1 MARFSDYKPFPLY
14 DVNYHSE
21 ILDFLLRQKLYS
33 MKTVDNYSAA
43 LMDCLNALH
52 LSRRYGD
59 MHDMRACIS
68 RVFSN
73 WRHLDG
79 LSPSSL
85 KVRARLFS
93 VIEAYARAEGG
104 YTGPALPLPRIIQGP
119 QPARSN
125 IDAKQVFD
133 FYAYKTQSWAEQC
146 GQTAAML
153 AAFCGLRASE
163 IAGIMHGDFDFTDNS
178 IYIYGK
184 GDIPRRVLM
193 PSVVIPVIDFHFW
206 WFQKEFSRGCEAN
219 EYIFSR
225 LPGLVPDKKT
235 VLKCARIAFSA
246 AGLGTLEG
254 LHIFRRFA
262 AQFLFSSGA
271 DLATVQLHLGHSRP
285 ATTLHYLRPT
295 SGDLRAA
302 LERAFPP
309 DLAKLV

>member
-1 MARFSDYKPFPLY
+1 MARFSDFKPFPLY
-14 DVNYHSE
+14 DVNHHSE
-21 ILDFLLRQKLYS
+21 ILDFLCAQKLYS
-33 MKTVDNYSAA
+33 VKTIDNYSAA

-68 RVFSN
+68 RVYSN

-85 KVRARLFS
+85 KVRARLFQT
-93 VIEAYARAEGG
+93 IEAYARANDG
-104 YTGPALPLPRIIQGP
+104 YAGPALPLPRIIQGP
-119 QPARSN
+119 QPARAN
-125 IDAKQVFD
+125 MDAKQVFD
-133 FYAYKTQSWAEQC
+133 FYAYKPQTWTQQC

-163 IAGIMHGDFDFTDNS
+163 VAGVMLGDFDFTDNAV
-178 IYIYGK
+178 YIYGK
-184 GDIPRRVLM
+184 GDIPRRVLIPDLLM
-193 PSVVIPVIDFHFW
+193 PIIDTHFSC
-206 WFQKEFSRGCEAN
+206 FLVEFGRACEAN

-225 LPGLVPDKKT
+225 LPGLMPDKKS

-246 AGLGTLEG
+246 AGLGTLDG
-254 LHIFRRFA
+254 LHIFRRFC
-262 AQFLFSSGA
+262 AQFLFSAGS

-295 SGDLRAA
+295 SADLRTA
-302 LERAFPP
+302 LTRAFPP
-309 DLAKLV
+309 DLAKL

>member
-14 DVNYHSE
+14 DVTHHSE
-21 ILDFLLRQKLYS
+21 IMEYLLAENLYKV
-33 MKTVDNYSAA
+33 KTVDNYGAA
-43 LMDCLNALH
+43 LADCLNSLH

-79 LSPSSL
+79 LSSSSL
-85 KVRARLFS
+85 RTRARLFR
-93 VIEAYARAEGG
+93 VIEAYARAKDG

-119 QPARSN
+119 QPARAN
-125 IDAKQVFD
+125 VDAKQIFD
-133 FYAYKTQSWAEQC
+133 LYAYKPQSWAEQC

-163 IAGIMHGDFDFTDNS
+163 LAGIMHGDFDFSDNS

-193 PSVVIPVIDFHFW
+193 PDVLLSVIDAHFQQ
-206 WFQKEFSRGCEAN
+206 FEKEFRRGCEAN

-225 LPGLVPDKKT
+225 LPGLMPDKKS

-246 AGLGTLEG
+246 AGLGTLDG
-254 LHIFRRFA
+254 LHIFRRFC
-262 AQFLFSSGA
+262 AQFLFCAGA

-302 LERAFPP
+302 LHRAFPP

>member
-1 MARFSDYKPFPLY
+1 MARFSDHKPFPLY
-14 DVNYHSE
+14 DVTYHSE
-21 ILDFLLRQKLYS
+21 ILDFLLYQKLYS

-59 MHDMRACIS
+59 MHDMRGCIS

-85 KVRARLFS
+85 KVRARLFK
-93 VIEAYARAEGG
+93 VIEAYARLRGG

-119 QPARSN
+119 QPARAN
-125 IDAKQVFD
+125 MDAKQVFD
-133 FYAYKTQSWAEQC
+133 FYAYKPETWAQQC

-163 IAGIMHGDFDFTDNS
+163 VAGLMLGDFDFTERAV
-178 IYIYGK
+178 YIYGK
-184 GDIPRRVLM
+184 GDIPRRVILPDIIM
-193 PSVVIPVIDFHFW
+193 PVIDSHLVAFLRAFEW
-206 WFQKEFSRGCEAN
+206 ECTAN
-219 EYIFSR
+219 EYIFCR
-225 LPGLVPDKKT
+225 QPGLMPDKKS
-235 VLKCARIAFSA
+235 VLKCARIAYHA
-246 AGLGTLEG
+246 AGLGVLDG
-254 LHIFRRFA
+254 LHIFRRFC
-262 AQFLFSSGA
+262 AQFLFSAGT

-295 SGDLRAA
+295 SEDLRAA
-302 LERAFPP
+302 LQRAFLP
-309 DLAKLV
+309 DLSKL